1 MQILNGRK
9 APESLGLTFEPRLL
23 GGLKKGRTSNS
34 SSIAASRN
42 TLAIDQ
48 YMALHYLVG
57 CAVIA
62 SWPLLSNSLG
72 RTSWINFIK
81 QYLLSLM
88 LTASRFLLVNFLYI
102 RSKNTNFAS
111 KFSIGSYQWRATAAR
126 NMTVMNL
133 LLLFVNCRVAFDQYF
148 VRKKKDEE
156 C

>member
-34 SSIAASRN
+34 SLIAASRN
-42 TLAIDQ
+42 PLAIDQ

-111 KFSIGSYQWRATAAR
+111 KFSIGCATAAR

-148 VRKKKDEE
+148 VRKIKDEE